1 MYTHKDLDT
10 CFYLCMLYVHKY
22 VYNIDIKNINCFTY
36 MQGETQAQRE
46 AYMCKNRTSLLS
58 SLILCPA
65 GLHQEKLRSKMH
77 LAIIKIAH

>member
-1 MYTHKDLDT
+1 
-10 CFYLCMLYVHKY
+10 
-22 VYNIDIKNINCFTY
+22 
-36 MQGETQAQRE
+36 MQGERQAHRE